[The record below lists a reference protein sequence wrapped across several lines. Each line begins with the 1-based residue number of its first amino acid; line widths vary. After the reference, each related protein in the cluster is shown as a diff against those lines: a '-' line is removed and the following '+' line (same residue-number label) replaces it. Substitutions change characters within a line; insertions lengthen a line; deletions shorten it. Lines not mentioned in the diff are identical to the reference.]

1 MKVCHLTSAH
11 PRYDTRI
18 FIKECKSLANNGF
31 AVSLIVADGLGDENK
46 DGINFFDVGQK
57 SKNRLSR
64 FIVTTKKV
72 YKKALKLNA
81 DIYHFHDPELMFFA
95 YMLKRKGK
103 KVIYDVHEDLPRQL
117 LSKPYLGN
125 LSKKLLSFFIE
136 KIENYFASRYTAVV
150 TATSFIKDRFIKIN
164 CETID
169 VNNFPMLSEFEDFSD
184 KAKQNEI
191 CYVGG
196 LSEVRGIFEIIES
209 LNHLNSI
216 RLNLAGL
223 FNDSSFEKK
232 AKAQPSWSKVNELG
246 FLDRNGIKE
255 VYSKSKI
262 GLVTLH
268 PIINYIDALPV
279 KMFEYMASG

>member
-95 YMLKRKGK
+95 YLLKLKGK

-125 LSKKLLSFFIE
+125 LSKKLLS
-136 KIENYFASRYTAVV
+136 
-150 TATSFIKDRFIKIN
+150 D
-164 CETID
+164 
-169 VNNFPMLSEFEDFSD
+169 
-184 KAKQNEI
+184 
-191 CYVGG
+191 
-196 LSEVRGIFEIIES
+196 
-209 LNHLNSI
+209 
-216 RLNLAGL
+216 
-223 FNDSSFEKK
+223 
-232 AKAQPSWSKVNELG
+232 
-246 FLDRNGIKE
+246 
-255 VYSKSKI
+255 
-262 GLVTLH
+262 
-268 PIINYIDALPV
+268 
-279 KMFEYMASG
+279 